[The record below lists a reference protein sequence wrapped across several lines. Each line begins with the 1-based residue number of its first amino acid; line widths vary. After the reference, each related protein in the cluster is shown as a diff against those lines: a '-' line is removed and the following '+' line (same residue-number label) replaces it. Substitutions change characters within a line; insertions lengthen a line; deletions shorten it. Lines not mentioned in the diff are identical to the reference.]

1 MRRDALRLTPQGPR
15 SAAHARQ
22 SREDEVGG
30 RDDIGAVGMPLA
42 RVDEQHLACSD
53 LTRLHTIVEVQATA
67 GDDQRDGDRV
77 AMLGHGL
84 AGLQAQT
91 DYAHGTAVRDLLEA
105 EWTRLVAKF
114 RA

>member
-1 MRRDALRLTPQGPR
+1 
-15 SAAHARQ
+15 
-22 SREDEVGG
+22 
-30 RDDIGAVGMPLA
+30 
-42 RVDEQHLACSD
+42 
-53 LTRLHTIVEVQATA
+53 
-67 GDDQRDGDRV
+67 
-77 AMLGHGL
+77 MLGHGL